1 MAKIED
7 GTGLGF
13 QTRVD
18 ENNRLHVHAVNVT
31 EVVHAAEQG
40 LAYNLNTGVIAGV
53 TGNATLVYLKN
64 NETRD
69 FVISAIAVGNDGGAT
84 YNTRPLITVVRNPT
98 GGDLISDQTP
108 VDMNQNRDFGSS
120 RALSAD
126 VYKGKLGGT
135 LTGGDDIAVLQ
146 STTGGRDFFTLDFVL
161 PEGKS
166 VGLTYTASI
175 SAGSAGLYVAFIG
188 YLRDPAGQ
196 DS

>member
-13 QTRVD
+13 DARVD
-18 ENNRLHVHAVNVT
+18 ENNRMHVHSVQVT

-40 LAYNLNTGVIAGV
+40 LAFNLNTGQISV
-53 TGNATLVYLKN
+53 TNDATLVYLKN

-84 YNTRPLITVVRNPT
+84 YSSRPLITVVRNPT
-98 GGDLISDQTP
+98 GGDLISDQTA

-120 RALSAD
+120 RVFDSDA
-126 VYKGKLGGT
+126 YKGKVGGT
-135 LTGGDDIAVLQ
+135 LTGGNDIAILQ

-161 PEGKS
+161 TEGS
-166 VGLTYTASI
+166 SIGLTYTANI
-175 SAGSAGLYVAFIG
+175 SAGTSLIYVALIG

-196 DS
+196 DN

>member
-13 QTRVD
+13 DARVD
-18 ENNRLHVHAVNVT
+18 ENNRMHVHAVNVT

-40 LAYNLNTGVIAGV
+40 LAYNLNTGQISV
-53 TGNATLVYLKN
+53 TNDATLVYLKN

-69 FVISAIAVGNDGGAT
+69 FVISAIAIGNDGGAT
-84 YNTRPLITVVRNPT
+84 YSTRPLITVVRNPT
-98 GGDLISDQTP
+98 GGDLISDQTD

-120 RALSAD
+120 RVFDSDA
-126 VYKGKLGGT
+126 YKGKTGGT
-135 LTGGDDIAVLQ
+135 LTGGNDIAVLQ

-161 PEGKS
+161 TEGS
-166 VGLTYTASI
+166 SIGLTYTANI
-175 SAGSAGLYVAFIG
+175 SSGTSLIYVALIG

-196 DS
+196 DN

>member
-13 QTRVD
+13 DTSVD
-18 ENNRLHVHAVNVT
+18 ENNRLHVHSVQVT

-40 LAYNLNTGVIAGV
+40 LAYNINTGQISV
-53 TGNATLVYLKN
+53 TNDATLIYLKN

-84 YNTRPLITVVRNPT
+84 YSSRPLITVVRNPT
-98 GGDLISDQTP
+98 GGDLISDQTA

-120 RALSAD
+120 RVFDSDA
-126 VYKGKLGGT
+126 YKGKVGGT
-135 LTGGDDIAVLQ
+135 LTGGNDIAILQ

-161 PEGKS
+161 TEGS
-166 VGLTYTASI
+166 SIGLTYTANI
-175 SAGSAGLYVAFIG
+175 SSGTSQIYAALVG

-196 DS
+196 DN

>member
-13 QTRVD
+13 DARVD
-18 ENNRLHVHAVNVT
+18 ENNRMHVHSVQVT

-40 LAYNLNTGVIAGV
+40 LAYNLNTGQISV
-53 TGNATLVYLKN
+53 TNDATLIYLKN

-84 YNTRPLITVVRNPT
+84 YSTRPLITVVRNPT
-98 GGDLISDQTP
+98 GGDLITDQTA
-108 VDMNQNRDFGSS
+108 VEMNQNRDFGSS
-120 RALSAD
+120 RVLTAD
-126 VYKGKLGGT
+126 AYKGKVGGT
-135 LTGGDDIAVLQ
+135 LTGGNIIAILQ

-161 PEGKS
+161 TEGS
-166 VGLTYTASI
+166 SIGLTYTANI
-175 SAGSAGLYVAFIG
+175 SSGTSLIYVALIG

-196 DS
+196 DN

>member
-13 QTRVD
+13 DARVD
-18 ENNRLHVHAVNVT
+18 ENNRIHVHSVNVT

-40 LAYNLNTGVIAGV
+40 LAYNLNTGQISV
-53 TGNATLVYLKN
+53 TNDATLIYFKN

-84 YNTRPLITVVRNPT
+84 YSTRPLITVVRNPT
-98 GGDLISDQTP
+98 GGDLISDQTD

-120 RALSAD
+120 RVLNTDA
-126 VYKGKLGGT
+126 YKGKTGGT
-135 LTGGDDIAVLQ
+135 LTGGNDIAILQ

-161 PEGKS
+161 TEGS
-166 VGLTYTASI
+166 SIGLTYTANI
-175 SAGSAGLYVAFIG
+175 SSGTSLIYVALVG

-196 DS
+196 DN

>member
-13 QTRVD
+13 DARVD
-18 ENNRLHVHAVNVT
+18 ENNRFHVHAVQVT

-40 LAYNLNTGVIAGV
+40 LAYNLNTGQISV
-53 TGNATLVYLKN
+53 TNDATLIYLKN

-84 YNTRPLITVVRNPT
+84 YSTRPLITVVRNPT
-98 GGDLISDQTP
+98 GGDLITDETA

-120 RALSAD
+120 RVFDSDA
-126 VYKGKLGGT
+126 YKGKVGGT
-135 LTGGDDIAVLQ
+135 LTGGADIAILQ

-161 PEGKS
+161 TEGS
-166 VGLTYTASI
+166 SIGLTYTANI
-175 SAGSAGLYVAFIG
+175 SSGTSEIYVALVG
-188 YLRDPAGQ
+188 YLRDPAGR
-196 DS
+196 DN

>member
-13 QTRVD
+13 DARVD
-18 ENNRLHVHAVNVT
+18 ENNRMHVHAVNVT

-40 LAYNLNTGVIAGV
+40 LAYNLNTGQISV
-53 TGNATLVYLKN
+53 TNDATLVYLKN

-69 FVISAIAVGNDGGAT
+69 FVVSAIAVGNDGGAT
-84 YNTRPLITVVRNPT
+84 YSTRPLITVVRNPT
-98 GGDLISDQTP
+98 GGDLISDQTA

-120 RALSAD
+120 RVFDSDA
-126 VYKGKLGGT
+126 YKGKVGGT
-135 LTGGDDIAVLQ
+135 LTGGNDIAILQ

-161 PEGKS
+161 TEGS
-166 VGLTYTASI
+166 SIGLTYTANI
-175 SAGSAGLYVAFIG
+175 SSGTSLIYVALIG

-196 DS
+196 DN

>member
-13 QTRVD
+13 DARVD
-18 ENNRLHVHAVNVT
+18 ENNRIHVHSVNVT

-40 LAYNLNTGVIAGV
+40 LAYNLNTGQISV
-53 TGNATLVYLKN
+53 TNDATLIYFKN

-84 YNTRPLITVVRNPT
+84 YSTRPLITVVRNPT
-98 GGDLISDQTP
+98 GGDLISDQTD

-120 RALSAD
+120 RVLNTDA
-126 VYKGKLGGT
+126 YKGKVGGT
-135 LTGGDDIAVLQ
+135 LTGGNDIAILQ

-161 PEGKS
+161 TEGS
-166 VGLTYTASI
+166 SIGLTYTANI
-175 SAGSAGLYVAFIG
+175 SSGTSLIYVALIG

-196 DS
+196 DN

>member
-13 QTRVD
+13 DARVD
-18 ENNRLHVHAVNVT
+18 ENNRMHVHSVQVT
-31 EVVHAAEQG
+31 EIVHAAEQG
-40 LAYNLNTGVIAGV
+40 LAYNLNTGQISV
-53 TGNATLVYLKN
+53 TSDATLVYLKN

-84 YNTRPLITVVRNPT
+84 YSARPLITVVRNPT
-98 GGDLISDQTP
+98 GGDLISDQTD

-120 RALSAD
+120 RVLGSDA
-126 VYKGKLGGT
+126 YKGKVGGT
-135 LTGGDDIAVLQ
+135 LTGGNDIAILQ

-161 PEGKS
+161 TEGS
-166 VGLTYTASI
+166 SIGLTYTANI
-175 SAGSAGLYVAFIG
+175 SSGTSLIYVALIG

-196 DS
+196 DN

>member
-13 QTRVD
+13 DTRVD
-18 ENNRLHVHAVNVT
+18 ENNRLHVHAVQVT

-40 LAYNLNTGVIAGV
+40 LAYNINTGQISV
-53 TGNATLVYLKN
+53 TNDATLVYLKN

-84 YNTRPLITVVRNPT
+84 YSTRPLITVVRNPT
-98 GGDLISDQTP
+98 GGDLISDQTD

-120 RALSAD
+120 RVFDSDA
-126 VYKGKLGGT
+126 YKGKVGGT
-135 LTGGDDIAVLQ
+135 LTGGNDIAILQ

-161 PEGKS
+161 TEGS
-166 VGLTYTASI
+166 SIGLTYTANI
-175 SAGSAGLYVAFIG
+175 SSGTSLIYVALIG

-196 DS
+196 DN

>member
-13 QTRVD
+13 DARVD
-18 ENNRLHVHAVNVT
+18 ENNRMHVHAVNVT

-40 LAYNLNTGVIAGV
+40 LAYNLNTGQISV
-53 TGNATLVYLKN
+53 TNDATLVYLKN

-69 FVISAIAVGNDGGAT
+69 FVVSAIAVGNDGGAT
-84 YNTRPLITVVRNPT
+84 YSTRPLITVVRNPT
-98 GGDLISDQTP
+98 GGDLISDQTA

-120 RALSAD
+120 RVFDSDA
-126 VYKGKLGGT
+126 YKGKVGGT
-135 LTGGDDIAVLQ
+135 LTGGNDIAILQ

-161 PEGKS
+161 TEGS
-166 VGLTYTASI
+166 SIVLTYTANI
-175 SAGSAGLYVAFIG
+175 SSGTSLIYVALVG

-196 DS
+196 DN

>member
-13 QTRVD
+13 DARVD
-18 ENNRLHVHAVNVT
+18 ENNRMHVHAVNVT

-40 LAYNLNTGVIAGV
+40 LAYNLNTGQISV
-53 TGNATLVYLKN
+53 TNDATLVYLKN

-69 FVISAIAVGNDGGAT
+69 FVISAIAIGNDGGAT
-84 YNTRPLITVVRNPT
+84 YSTRPLITVVRNPT
-98 GGDLISDQTP
+98 GGDLISDQTG

-120 RALSAD
+120 RVFDSDA
-126 VYKGKLGGT
+126 YKGKTGGT
-135 LTGGDDIAVLQ
+135 LTGGNDIAVLQ

-161 PEGKS
+161 TEGS
-166 VGLTYTASI
+166 SIGLTYTANI
-175 SAGSAGLYVAFIG
+175 SSGTSLIYVALIG

-196 DS
+196 DN

>member
-13 QTRVD
+13 DARVD
-18 ENNRLHVHAVNVT
+18 ENNRMHVHAVNVT

-40 LAYNLNTGVIAGV
+40 LAYNLNTGQISV
-53 TGNATLVYLKN
+53 TNDATLVYLKN

-69 FVISAIAVGNDGGAT
+69 FVISAIAIGNDGGAT
-84 YNTRPLITVVRNPT
+84 YSTRPLITVVRNPT
-98 GGDLISDQTP
+98 GGDLISDQTD

-120 RALSAD
+120 RVFDSDA
-126 VYKGKLGGT
+126 YKGKTGGT
-135 LTGGDDIAVLQ
+135 LTGGNDIAILQ

-161 PEGKS
+161 TEGS
-166 VGLTYTASI
+166 SIGLTYTANI
-175 SAGSAGLYVAFIG
+175 SSGTSLIYVALIG

-196 DS
+196 DN

>member
-13 QTRVD
+13 DARVD
-18 ENNRLHVHAVNVT
+18 ENNRIHVHSVNVT

-40 LAYNLNTGVIAGV
+40 LAYNLNTGQISV
-53 TGNATLVYLKN
+53 TNDATLIYFKN

-84 YNTRPLITVVRNPT
+84 YSTRPLITVVRNPT
-98 GGDLISDQTP
+98 GGDLISDQTD

-120 RALSAD
+120 RVLNTDA
-126 VYKGKLGGT
+126 YKGKVGGT
-135 LTGGDDIAVLQ
+135 LTGGNDIAILQ

-161 PEGKS
+161 TEGS
-166 VGLTYTASI
+166 SIGLTYTANI
-175 SAGSAGLYVAFIG
+175 SSGTSLIYVALVG

-196 DS
+196 DN